1 MSVDTGTRK
10 GSDSALWETV
20 KVILQALALALVVR
34 YLFFQPFSIPSGS
47 MKDNLLVGDYLFVS
61 KYSYGYS
68 KYSLPFSLN
77 LFDGR
82 VWSAPPERG
91 DVAVFRLPR
100 DPEIDYIKRVIGLPG
115 DTIQM
120 QDGVLYI
127 NGVAVPKKPT
137 GTFFIDN
144 DHEGRGQK
152 IARYEETL
160 PPSKLHPDGLKY
172 IVLDSIDGGI
182 ADNIA
187 PLKVPPD
194 HYFMMGDNRDNST
207 DSRFLGQVGYV
218 PFENFVGRAEVLFFS
233 KTDDWAWYK
242 PWEWPWSIRWSRF
255 FNLVK

>member
-68 KYSLPFSLN
+68 NYSLPFSLN

-144 DHEGRGQK
+144 DHEGRGQVG
-152 IARYEETL
+152 IRGDELERPHRRRDLDAAAR
-160 PPSKLHPDGLKY
+160 
-172 IVLDSIDGGI
+172 
-182 ADNIA
+182 
-187 PLKVPPD
+187 
-194 HYFMMGDNRDNST
+194 
-207 DSRFLGQVGYV
+207 
-218 PFENFVGRAEVLFFS
+218 
-233 KTDDWAWYK
+233 
-242 PWEWPWSIRWSRF
+242 
-255 FNLVK
+255 